1 MVSKKLQSKIVC
13 MDATLKQIEGVI
25 SYFRK
30 YRVEGFDSS
39 IEVAKAIAADMDIE
53 PKFRAKCQSKRKK
66 QFDEISDEEI
76 QLSAME
82 SFRVNYFIVIV
93 DTAIASLTSRFEQL
107 KTFEKVFRF
116 LFNSII

>member
-1 MVSKKLQSKIVC
+1 MCAWMLLSNKLKGLSHIFK
-13 MDATLKQIEGVI
+13 
-25 SYFRK
+25 
-30 YRVEGFDSS
+30 SS
-39 IEVAKAIAADMDIE
+39 IEVAKATAADMDIE
-53 PKFRAKCQSKRKK
+53 PKFPTKCQSKRKK
-66 QFDEISDEEI
+66 QFDETSDEEI

-93 DTAIASLTSRFEQL
+93 DTSIASLTSRFEQL